1 MGAAAHI
8 PTSSTMLYLV
18 SYGAGNVRSLANAIT
33 LLGYEFK
40 WVEKPE
46 DIDQADQLIFPGVG
60 AYGQAMNALRE
71 KGYAEPL
78 ARYIASGKPYFGI
91 CIGMQTLF
99 MSSEEAPVPGLGII
113 PSSIKRF
120 KSDAKAVPHMGW
132 NGAIPL
138 KSSPSPTK
146 ADEVKKGFVEDGASY
161 YFVHSFAVPYE
172 ERLSDW
178 ALTVTQYGD
187 ETFVSSVQK
196 GNVFAT
202 QFHPEKSGKAGL
214 NVLQARLSQ
223 TGASKTA
230 GTSAASADV
239 VTYSLDEKREQ
250 LRKNG
255 YTKRI
260 VACLDVRANDDGDLV
275 VTKGDQYDVREAAE
289 AEDETLAVPLPNGA
303 TSTQAAK
310 GKSAV
315 RNLGKPVDLAR
326 RYYTEGADEICF
338 LNITS
343 FRSCPLDDQPMLAVV
358 AQAAETQSTQTAQSG
373 QPSKS
378 RRSTLRLVQTRCP
391 SAATPYTPWRRSLR

>member
-146 ADEVKKGFVEDGASY
+146 ADEVKKGVRRRWSFVLLRPLVCRPVRRAS
-161 YFVHSFAVPYE
+161 
-172 ERLSDW
+172 ERLGFDSHPIRRRDLRFVGAERQRLCNPIPPGEVRQGGSQRPPGV
-178 ALTVTQYGD
+178 AL
-187 ETFVSSVQK
+187 
-196 GNVFAT
+196 
-202 QFHPEKSGKAGL
+202 
-214 NVLQARLSQ
+214 
-223 TGASKTA
+223 
-230 GTSAASADV
+230 ADRRQQDGRHFGCV
-239 VTYSLDEKREQ
+239 GRRRHILPGRE
-250 LRKNG
+250 
-255 YTKRI
+255 
-260 VACLDVRANDDGDLV
+260 
-275 VTKGDQYDVREAAE
+275 
-289 AEDETLAVPLPNGA
+289 
-303 TSTQAAK
+303 
-310 GKSAV
+310 
-315 RNLGKPVDLAR
+315 
-326 RYYTEGADEICF
+326 
-338 LNITS
+338 
-343 FRSCPLDDQPMLAVV
+343 
-358 AQAAETQSTQTAQSG
+358 AQAA
-373 QPSKS
+373 SKEWLHQENRRVS
-378 RRSTLRLVQTRCP
+378 RRSGQRR
-391 SAATPYTPWRRSLR
+391 WRSRRHEGRPVRRPGSC